1 MTSPK
6 VISIRTGRPAAAVV
20 SDAEARELIRSSLN
34 ESLVVEAA
42 AGTGKTTE
50 LVRRIV
56 ALLEHGHAKV
66 DNIAAVTFTNKA
78 AGELKLRLRSEI
90 DARLR
95 AAPSAALEE
104 ALKHLEEASIGTIH
118 AFCAQILRERPVEAC
133 VDPGFQELDPASQ
146 DRLFERAFRSWFQ
159 QRLNEP
165 SPALRR
171 ALIRPIP
178 GWSTNTPTE
187 RLRYAAKQLLEW
199 RDYPADW
206 LHLDWQR
213 NREIDELTARM
224 MEAAARVGT
233 RFAPLKQF
241 AQWVERH
248 EEVEARD
255 HDALEA
261 LLLKLLMDL
270 NDLKR
275 KGVEELQLAL
285 KQFRQRAD
293 ADLAGTLRD
302 EMLTL
307 IDRYN
312 ELKRRTGRL
321 DFLDLLIRARDLVRD
336 HDEVRA
342 HLQGRFTHLFID
354 EFQDT
359 DPLQAELL
367 LALASPG
374 KLFIVGDPKQSI
386 YKFRR
391 ADVVFYHDI
400 RRKLEDEGA
409 RVVFLSRSFRAVS
422 PIQELVNAAF
432 EPVMHADERTGQAGY
447 IALVPEHQP
456 LHSQPSIV
464 ALPVPRPFGKSGYV
478 TKAAINESLP
488 DAVAAYVEWLV
499 NKSGYQVR
507 ERLPGRT
514 EEDWVPLKAKHIC
527 ILFRRLVN
535 FGRDLSRDYTQ
546 GLESR
551 DIRHVLVG
559 SKSFHHR
566 EEVETLRA
574 ALTSIEWPDD
584 ELSLF
589 ATLKGSLFAIPD
601 ATLLKYR
608 LAGGRLHPFK
618 TAPEGIEEFA
628 PITEAL
634 KLLGTLHRQRNQRP
648 AADTVSALLDS
659 VRAHAAF
666 AMRPAGHQVLA
677 NVYRVADLARQY
689 ESSGGTSFRG
699 FVEELEAQ
707 STKGEASEAP
717 VIEEGADGVRL
728 MTVHQAKGLECPVV
742 ILGDITANLAAKEPE
757 RYINS
762 QQRLCALRLM
772 QCAPWELIDHEPEE
786 LERERSEGIR
796 VAYVAATR
804 ARDLLVVP
812 SIKGEEVD
820 GWLSPLHR
828 AIGQARPGKAHF
840 EWASLDELR
849 LDVAPRMGLKDEV
862 LLSDKEVAAI
872 PAADS
877 RLAYQQWRE
886 ARGLMLA
893 TGVAATRTIFLPSV
907 DAESAPELPSIEVI
921 TLDRPLLR
929 AGGRRFGRLVHAALC
944 DGRLALHARTLGAS
958 DEEVEA
964 ATAAVEAAQAHPL
977 MQAASQA
984 ERTLREVPVTLPLPD
999 GRVLDGVVDLAF
1011 FDGTTWT
1018 VVDFKTDDAS
1028 ESRYVRQLQWYVYAI
1043 AQLTGSPARGVLL
1056 AV

>member
-6 VISIRTGRPAAAVV
+6 VISIMMGRPSATVV

-146 DRLFERAFRSWFQ
+146 ERLFERAFRGWFQ
-159 QRLNEP
+159 QQLNQPAP
-165 SPALRR
+165 SLRR

-178 GWSTNTPTE
+178 GWSTNAPTE

-206 LHLDWQR
+206 LRLEWHR

-224 MEAAARVGT
+224 LEAATRVGT

-270 NDLKR
+270 NELKR

-293 ADLAGTLRD
+293 ADLAVSLRE

-336 HDEVRA
+336 NDAVRA

-367 LALASPG
+367 LSLASPG

-391 ADVVFYHDI
+391 ADVVFYHEV

-432 EPVMHADERTGQAGY
+432 EPVMRADERTGQAGY

-456 LHSQPSIV
+456 LDSQPSIV
-464 ALPVPRPFGKSGYV
+464 ALPVPRPLGKSGYV

-499 NKSGYQVR
+499 TKSGYQVR
-507 ERLPGRT
+507 ERLPGRA
-514 EEDWVPLKAKHIC
+514 EEEWVPLKAKHIC

-574 ALTSIEWPDD
+574 ALTAVEWPDD
-584 ELSLF
+584 ELSVF

-601 ATLLKYR
+601 STLLKYR
-608 LAGGRLHPFK
+608 LAGGRLHPFRE
-618 TAPEGIEEFA
+618 APASSEEFA
-628 PITEAL
+628 PIAEAL
-634 KLLGTLHRQRNQRP
+634 ALLGTLHRQRNQRP
-648 AADTVSALLDS
+648 AADTVSALLDA

-677 NVYRVADLARQY
+677 NVYRVADLARQF
-689 ESSGGTSFRG
+689 EASGGTSFRG
-699 FVEELEAQ
+699 FVEELESQ

-728 MTVHQAKGLECPVV
+728 MTVHQAKGLEFPVV

-757 RYINS
+757 RYIHS
-762 QQRLCALRLM
+762 HQRLCALRLM

-812 SIKGEEVD
+812 SIQGEEID
-820 GWLSPLHR
+820 GWLAPLHR
-828 AIGQARPGKAHF
+828 AISQARPVKAHF
-840 EWASLDELR
+840 KWASLDELR
-849 LDVAPRMGLKDEV
+849 LDVAPRMGLKDEE
-862 LLSDKEVAAI
+862 LLTDKGVAAP
-872 PAADS
+872 PAAES
-877 RLAYQQWRE
+877 HQVYQQWRQ

-893 TGVAATRTIFLPSV
+893 AGVAATRTIFLPSV
-907 DAESAPELPSIEVI
+907 DAEAAPEVPPIEVV
-921 TLDRPLLR
+921 TLDRPPLR
-929 AGGRRFGRLVHAALC
+929 AGGRRFGKLVHAALC
-944 DGRLALHARTLGAS
+944 DGRLELHARTLGAS
-958 DEEVEA
+958 EEEVESA
-964 ATAAVEAAQAHPL
+964 AAAVQAALAHPLLQAAAQAR
-977 MQAASQA
+977 
-984 ERTLREVPVTLPLPD
+984 RTLREAPVTLPLPD

-1011 FDGTTWT
+1011 FDGRCWT

>member
-1 MTSPK
+1 MM
-6 VISIRTGRPAAAVV
+6 GRPSAAVV

-56 ALLEHGHAKV
+56 ALLENGHAKV

-95 AAPSAALEE
+95 AAPTAALEE

-118 AFCAQILRERPVEAC
+118 AFCGQILRERPVEAC

-146 DRLFERAFRSWFQ
+146 ERLFERAFRGWFQ
-159 QRLNEP
+159 QQLNAP

-187 RLRYAAKQLLEW
+187 RLRFAAKQLLEW

-206 LHLDWQR
+206 LRLEWHR
-213 NREIDELTARM
+213 NQEIDELTARM
-224 MEAAARVGT
+224 VEAATRVGT

-248 EEVEARD
+248 EEVEVRD

-293 ADLAGTLRD
+293 ADLAVSLRE

-321 DFLDLLIRARDLVRD
+321 DFLDLLIRARNLVRD
-336 HDEVRA
+336 NAAVRV
-342 HLQGRFTHLFID
+342 HLQSRFTHLFID

-367 LALASPG
+367 LSLASPG

-391 ADVVFYHDI
+391 ADVVFYHEV

-432 EPVMHADERTGQAGY
+432 EPVMRADERTGQAGY

-464 ALPVPRPFGKSGYV
+464 ALPVPRPLGKSGYV

-499 NKSGYQVR
+499 TKSGYQVR
-507 ERLPGRT
+507 ERLPGRA

-551 DIRHVLVG
+551 GIRHVLVG

-566 EEVETLRA
+566 EEVETLRS

-584 ELSLF
+584 ELSVF

-601 ATLLKYR
+601 STLLKYR
-608 LAGGRLHPFK
+608 LSGGRLHPFRD
-618 TAPEGIEEFA
+618 APSSAEEFA
-628 PITEAL
+628 PIAEAL
-634 KLLGTLHRQRNQRP
+634 ALLGGLHRQRNQRP
-648 AADTVSALLDS
+648 AADTVGALLDA

-707 STKGEASEAP
+707 SSKGETSEAP

-728 MTVHQAKGLECPVV
+728 MTVHQAKGLEFPVV

-757 RYINS
+757 RHINS
-762 QQRLCALRLM
+762 QQRMCALRLM
-772 QCAPWELIDHEPEE
+772 GCAPWELIDHEPEE

-820 GWLSPLHR
+820 GWLSPLHH
-828 AIGQARPGKAHF
+828 AISQARPGKTHL
-840 EWASLDELR
+840 EWANLDELR
-849 LDVAPRMGLKDEV
+849 LDVAPRMGLKDED
-862 LLSDKEVAAI
+862 LLTDKGAAAEVAAV
-872 PAADS
+872 S
-877 RLAYQQWRE
+877 HLAYQQWRE

-893 TGVAATRTIFLPSV
+893 AGVAAGRTIFLPSV
-907 DAESAPELPSIEVI
+907 DAEAAPELPPVEVV

-944 DGRLALHARTLGAS
+944 DGRLELHARTLGAS
-958 DEEVEA
+958 EEELEA
-964 ATAAVEAAQAHPL
+964 ATAAVHAAHAHPL
-977 MQAASQA
+977 MQAAARAQ
-984 ERTLREVPVTLPLPD
+984 RTLREAPVTLPLPD
-999 GRVLDGVVDLAF
+999 GRMLDGVVDLAF